1 MTPAEPQTDAAP
13 AAAWRPAVV
22 LPPSAVAL
30 GKGYDRWAHRRGEPR
45 LFVLLWT
52 SYLFA
57 ATILTLASVGGAGY
71 VPPEVYRTAARILL
85 VLLVAGMTVVW
96 PMIRLSQA
104 SPERGGFAPTVQDL
118 LIVLAPAQAVVW
130 PQWLLAGWS
139 LEVVGAL
146 SAMLAAWGLLAGS
159 VLALVLSM
167 RPAGAGARVAWMVFF
182 VALTLAGSLPALLER
197 ADSLPDASSS
207 GRAAWMLSPVTA
219 VYEITRDRAW
229 TGRVA
234 EVGPVHWIAAAWTA
248 GASLPIWAVAAS
260 WSRGRRSPD
269 RLH

>member
-1 MTPAEPQTDAAP
+1 MIPGDAEPGAAP
-13 AAAWRPAVV
+13 SVWRPAVV
-22 LPPSAVAL
+22 LPPASGA
-30 GKGYDRWAHRRGEPR
+30 GRGYDRWAHRRGEPR

-57 ATILTLASVGGAGY
+57 ATLLTLASVGGAGY
-71 VPPEVYRTAARILL
+71 VPPEVYRTAARVLL
-85 VLLVAGMTVVW
+85 VLLVTGITVVW
-96 PMIRLSQA
+96 PMIRLSQSA
-104 SPERGGFAPTVQDL
+104 PERGGFAPAVQDL

-139 LEVVGAL
+139 LPVVGAL
-146 SAMLAAWGLLAGS
+146 SAMLAAWGMLAGS
-159 VLALVLSM
+159 ILALALS
-167 RPAGAGARVAWMVFF
+167 RPAAGPAARVAWMIFF
-182 VALTLAGSLPALLER
+182 IALTVGGALPTLLER
-197 ADSLPDASSS
+197 REALPVDEPSR

-234 EVGPVHWIAAAWTA
+234 DVGPVHWIACAWVA
-248 GASLPIWAVAAS
+248 GASLPVWAVAAS
-260 WSRGRRSPD
+260 WSRGRRRPD